1 MKKIFTYLMIISVL
15 IQLKAQSNTYQ
26 FLIGTYT
33 VNTTSKG
40 IYTLN
45 FDAVNN
51 KANLILAADSLSNPS
66 FIAFSSDKKFLY
78 AVNESGEQSKVVAFQ
93 FDKKTAKL
101 KKINS
106 VSAVGLGPCHITC
119 SASHVFTANYTSGSV
134 CVFERKPD
142 GSLSEVIQVIQ
153 HQGKSINL
161 SRQNVPHAH
170 QTTLSPDGKFLL
182 VNDLGTDYLTVY
194 GYNKNAKND
203 VLTLHD
209 KMLVKAGSG
218 PRHLTFSKNGKSIY
232 LLHELDGTITHLALN
247 KGTLIKKHET
257 TVIIK
262 KDIIA
267 GAADIHIDQKGKFL
281 YATNRGNAN
290 DISCFKILK
299 SGDLQFVQQISTSG
313 NGPRNFAITNDDKY
327 ILVGNQKTNQIVIFN
342 IHPKTGE
349 LTENKNKI
357 DLGAPVCILEF

>member
-1 MKKIFTYLMIISVL
+1 MKKLMVLCIIMTSL
-15 IQLKAQSNTYQ
+15 IQLKAQNNTYQ

-40 IYTLN
+40 VYLLN
-45 FDAVNN
+45 FDAENN

-134 CVFERKPD
+134 CVLERKPD
-142 GSLSEVIQVIQ
+142 GSLSEAIQVVQ

-161 SRQNVPHAH
+161 TRQNVPHAH
-170 QTTLSPDGKFLL
+170 QTILSPDGKFLL

-194 GYNKNAKND
+194 AYDKNAKNN

-209 KMLVKAGSG
+209 KMLVKPGSG

-247 KGTLIKKHET
+247 KGRLTKKHET
-257 TVIIK
+257 TVIRK

-267 GAADIHIDQKGKFL
+267 GAADIHIDHKGKFL

-290 DISCFKILK
+290 DISCFKIFK

-327 ILVGNQKTNQIVIFN
+327 ILVGNQKTNQIVVFN
-342 IHPKTGE
+342 INNKTGE

>member
-1 MKKIFTYLMIISVL
+1 MTSL
-15 IQLKAQSNTYQ
+15 IQLKAQNNTYQ

-40 IYTLN
+40 IYSLN
-45 FDAVNN
+45 FDAENN

-106 VSAVGLGPCHITC
+106 VSAVALGPCHITC
-119 SASHVFTANYTSGSV
+119 SDSHVFTANYTSGSV

-142 GSLSEVIQVIQ
+142 GSLSEAIQFIQ
-153 HQGKSINL
+153 HQGKSINVT
-161 SRQNVPHAH
+161 RQNVPHAH

-194 GYNKNAKND
+194 GYDKNAKND

-209 KMLVKAGSG
+209 KMLVKPGSG

-232 LLHELDGTITHLALN
+232 LLQELDGTITHLALN
-247 KGTLIKKHET
+247 KGKLTKMHET
-257 TVIIK
+257 TIIRK

-313 NGPRNFAITNDDKY
+313 NGPRNFAITNDNKF
-327 ILVGNQKTNQIVIFN
+327 ILVGNQKTNQIVVFN
-342 IHPKTGE
+342 INNKTGE

-357 DLGAPVCILEF
+357 DLGAPVCILQF